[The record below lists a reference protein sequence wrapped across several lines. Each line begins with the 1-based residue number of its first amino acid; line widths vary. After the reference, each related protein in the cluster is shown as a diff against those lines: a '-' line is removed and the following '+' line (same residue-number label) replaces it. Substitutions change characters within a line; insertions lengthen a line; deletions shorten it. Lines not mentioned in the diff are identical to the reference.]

1 MTNEHVMQLVRY
13 NKEHS
18 RSIKQ
23 RILDAIKDLE
33 DASPH
38 RIKKYLDLQAK
49 IEVRS
54 EIRKEYEKGD
64 LVITA
69 HGQKFYTLPEI
80 KKRLKEKT
88 VDIRTIHR
96 KLAGLLKEGILENK
110 GGRYYLSTK
119 AKSDIRYFPEKF
131 GKSTLFSFM
140 ESFFPKANLKDDLQK
155 LVNIFGVYLIL
166 CFTEA
171 SRPSNDINMTNYDKD
186 SLVKSYLE
194 NVFPI
199 KSMYDHFLS
208 IMENC
213 QHDSMNQNKQKLH
226 KSAPDLCLARLEKKY
241 DLISSEGGHKKYLKG
256 KPIHELDIGVMEMIY
271 ASLMRSYPEFYDKLA
286 KVKSDVEYWT

>member
-1 MTNEHVMQLVRY
+1 M
-13 NKEHS
+13 
-18 RSIKQ
+18 
-23 RILDAIKDLE
+23 
-33 DASPH
+33 
-38 RIKKYLDLQAK
+38 
-49 IEVRS
+49 
-54 EIRKEYEKGD
+54 
-64 LVITA
+64 
-69 HGQKFYTLPEI
+69 
-80 KKRLKEKT
+80 
-88 VDIRTIHR
+88 
-96 KLAGLLKEGILENK
+96 KEGILENK

-131 GKSTLFSFM
+131 GEVDFVLVHGKFLSKSQSQ
-140 ESFFPKANLKDDLQK
+140 DYLQK

-171 SRPSNDINMTNYDKD
+171 SRPSNDINMTIYDKD
-186 SLVKSYLE
+186 SLAKSYLE

-199 KSMYDHFLS
+199 KSMHDHFLS

-226 KSAPDLCLARLEKKY
+226 RSAPDLCLARLEKKY

-271 ASLMRSYPEFYDKLA
+271 ASLMKILSRVL
-286 KVKSDVEYWT
+286 

>member
-1 MTNEHVMQLVRY
+1 MT
-13 NKEHS
+13 
-18 RSIKQ
+18 
-23 RILDAIKDLE
+23 
-33 DASPH
+33 
-38 RIKKYLDLQAK
+38 
-49 IEVRS
+49 
-54 EIRKEYEKGD
+54 
-64 LVITA
+64 
-69 HGQKFYTLPEI
+69 
-80 KKRLKEKT
+80 
-88 VDIRTIHR
+88 IRTIHR
-96 KLAGLLKEGILENK
+96 KLAELLKEGILENK

-140 ESFFPKANLKDDLQK
+140 ESFFPKANIKDDLQK
-155 LVNIFGVYLIL
+155 LVNIFGVYFIL

-171 SRPSNDINMTNYDKD
+171 SRPLNDINMTNYDKD